1 MCGQAMNRDLKCVA
15 RPSPAL
21 HISLCISSRQTLSHV
36 ASHELHPCWDVLQEE
51 KLEKERLERERK
63 LKQKQKAKDRVR
75 SEKEKLAAEK
85 EAAEREARE
94 RSEEQL
100 RLQEQQSLA
109 ARSATTFALPIF
121 SILVIRVASCDDATS
136 PSSIFLLTFSNVLH
150 CKQCCKFRVTA
161 GDLSASGTYTQM
173 HGVLTT

>member
-1 MCGQAMNRDLKCVA
+1 M
-15 RPSPAL
+15 
-21 HISLCISSRQTLSHV
+21 
-36 ASHELHPCWDVLQEE
+36 

-85 EAAEREARE
+85 EAAEKVARE

-109 ARSATTFALPIF
+109 ARSGTGCTRKTNKRKSLHWLCMMVLF
-121 SILVIRVASCDDATS
+121 SPVDNAA
-136 PSSIFLLTFSNVLH
+136 FN
-150 CKQCCKFRVTA
+150 A
-161 GDLSASGTYTQM
+161 
-173 HGVLTT
+173 

>member
-1 MCGQAMNRDLKCVA
+1 MKQELDGEIQSVA

-21 HISLCISSRQTLSHV
+21 HVSF
-36 ASHELHPCWDVLQEE
+36 ASHQDKECLMACHKAHPSWGVLQEV

-109 ARSATTFALPIF
+109 ARSATTFACQF
-121 SILVIRVASCDDATS
+121 SNITFISLASCGDASS
-136 PSSIFLLTFSNVLH
+136 PCRFSVPSFSTVPH
-150 CKQCCKFRVTA
+150 CKQ
-161 GDLSASGTYTQM
+161 
-173 HGVLTT
+173 